1 MHSKELPRS
10 HGVLP
15 DNLLTLP
22 CYIIYLKDLASLGCM
37 RSLHLRNR
45 GSITVNHVIS
55 VPPSLDQ
62 NELLENN
69 WRITKFK
76 GLFLYTWQKMNSFIT
91 WRIQHIY
98 IYCVNW
104 QNYWKKHI
112 IFSAKFSDYFL
123 SFWDI
128 YCNPYQTARHSSSIK
143 LGFWSQELIKGPN
156 IFCCV
161 FSPNYEKQEFV
172 Q

>member
-37 RSLHLRNR
+37 RSLHLSNR
-45 GSITVNHVIS
+45 GSITVNHVIN

-98 IYCVNW
+98 ILCELAKLLKEAYHFFSQVFRLFF
-104 QNYWKKHI
+104 
-112 IFSAKFSDYFL
+112 IFLRYLLQPLSD
-123 SFWDI
+123 
-128 YCNPYQTARHSSSIK
+128 R
-143 LGFWSQELIKGPN
+143 
-156 IFCCV
+156 
-161 FSPNYEKQEFV
+161 
-172 Q
+172 

>member
-45 GSITVNHVIS
+45 GSITVNHVIN
-55 VPPSLDQ
+55 VPPSFDQ

-69 WRITKFK
+69 WRIMKFK

-98 IYCVNW
+98 ILCELAKLLKEAYHFFSQVFRLFF
-104 QNYWKKHI
+104 
-112 IFSAKFSDYFL
+112 IFLRYLLQPLSD
-123 SFWDI
+123 
-128 YCNPYQTARHSSSIK
+128 R
-143 LGFWSQELIKGPN
+143 
-156 IFCCV
+156 
-161 FSPNYEKQEFV
+161 
-172 Q
+172 

>member
-45 GSITVNHVIS
+45 GSITVNHVIN
-55 VPPSLDQ
+55 VPPSFDQ

-69 WRITKFK
+69 WRITKFE
-76 GLFLYTWQKMNSFIT
+76 GLFFISLTKNEFIHNLKNST
-91 WRIQHIY
+91 Y
-98 IYCVNW
+98 IYTVW
-104 QNYWKKHI
+104 TGKITERSISFFQPSFQI
-112 IFSAKFSDYFL
+112 IFYLFEIFIATL
-123 SFWDI
+123 IRPLDI
-128 YCNPYQTARHSSSIK
+128 HHQSN
-143 LGFWSQELIKGPN
+143 
-156 IFCCV
+156 
-161 FSPNYEKQEFV
+161 
-172 Q
+172 

>member
-45 GSITVNHVIS
+45 GSITVNHVIN
-55 VPPSLDQ
+55 VPPSFDQ

-91 WRIQHIY
+91 WSIQHIY
-98 IYCVNW
+98 TVWTGKITERSISFF
-104 QNYWKKHI
+104 QPSFQI
-112 IFSAKFSDYFL
+112 IFYLFEIFIATL
-123 SFWDI
+123 IRPLDI
-128 YCNPYQTARHSSSIK
+128 HHQSN
-143 LGFWSQELIKGPN
+143 
-156 IFCCV
+156 
-161 FSPNYEKQEFV
+161 
-172 Q
+172 

>member
-22 CYIIYLKDLASLGCM
+22 CYIIYLTDLASLGCM
-37 RSLHLRNR
+37 RSLHLSNR
-45 GSITVNHVIS
+45 GSITVNHVIN

-98 IYCVNW
+98 ILCELAKLLKEAYHFFSQVFRLFF
-104 QNYWKKHI
+104 
-112 IFSAKFSDYFL
+112 IFLRYLLQPLSD
-123 SFWDI
+123 
-128 YCNPYQTARHSSSIK
+128 R
-143 LGFWSQELIKGPN
+143 
-156 IFCCV
+156 
-161 FSPNYEKQEFV
+161 
-172 Q
+172 

>member
-98 IYCVNW
+98 ILCELAKLLKEAYHFFSQVFRLFF
-104 QNYWKKHI
+104 
-112 IFSAKFSDYFL
+112 IFLRYLLQPLSD
-123 SFWDI
+123 
-128 YCNPYQTARHSSSIK
+128 R
-143 LGFWSQELIKGPN
+143 
-156 IFCCV
+156 
-161 FSPNYEKQEFV
+161 
-172 Q
+172 